1 MHQGLLDGKVE
12 KFCLGGENIGKEKL
26 QELAGAIERGL
37 LGFLPTPQLLHLGQ
51 TTAEGGHCTAET
63 FLDHLSAWPAPAEL
77 GVLGAC
83 VFVWTLIIKDL
94 V

>member
-1 MHQGLLDGKVE
+1 MGKLKSFVWE
-12 KFCLGGENIGKEKL
+12 VLFKNPQVLEEKL

-51 TTAEGGHCTAET
+51 TPAEGGHCTAET